1 MPGRQAQARPA
12 ALLIGAASARQAA
25 MSGFRGP
32 YTIPDTAAADLGGP
46 EGATGAP
53 STRERGGGAAP
64 VAQRLRNPLRRR
76 TDRIEAV
83 VRLAAMILLL
93 AAVPLAM
100 ITAGRQADHLA
111 LSHVHA
117 QQAADHQVTAV
128 LLQQAPPTGVP
139 DPYNPIQM
147 ATVLARWQ
155 PPGQVPRTGQV
166 PAPACAGPG
175 EHRVVW
181 LNASGAVISPP
192 PDHQMIARTVVI
204 AAIWTGLITI
214 LLVLGASALTRRVLD
229 RQRIRAWDAE
239 WRATGPRWSGHRS

>member
-1 MPGRQAQARPA
+1 MRRHEGTRRACCAR
-12 ALLIGAASARQAA
+12 R
-25 MSGFRGP
+25 
-32 YTIPDTAAADLGGP
+32 LG
-46 EGATGAP
+46 
-53 STRERGGGAAP
+53 
-64 VAQRLRNPLRRR
+64 VDRNPLRRR

-139 DPYNPIQM
+139 DPYNPVQM

-155 PPGQVPRTGQV
+155 PPGRCP
-166 PAPACAGPG
+166 GPG
-175 EHRVVW
+175 RSRPQPARAPGSTVSVW
-181 LNASGAVISPP
+181 LDASGAVISPP
-192 PDHQMIARTVVI
+192 PDHQRSPAR
-204 AAIWTGLITI
+204 GH
-214 LLVLGASALTRRVLD
+214 RRYLD
-229 RQRIRAWDAE
+229 RPYHDPAGAGSQRADPA
-239 WRATGPRWSGHRS
+239 GP